1 MPLDF
6 IVLTPDL
13 FDTLPLPVWTIDPSG
28 RITHCNAA
36 YAALYNAMP
45 EGIVADQK
53 IMSARDGAR
62 VHVTTDGIRR
72 LYAITIRPLPEG
84 IGHIG
89 TATDVTMEETLTRTH
104 ERTQSATKE
113 LLEQLSTAVAAY
125 SADHKIEFF
134 NSAFARLWGLDEAW
148 LHTHP
153 KLGDII
159 ERLRDARRLPE
170 QVDFRRYKQ
179 SWLDMFVGLIDP
191 LMI

>member
-1 MPLDF
+1 M
-6 IVLTPDL
+6 
-13 FDTLPLPVWTIDPSG
+13 
-28 RITHCNAA
+28 
-36 YAALYNAMP
+36 
-45 EGIVADQK
+45 ADQK